1 MLDKRTSTPLP
12 NGTPL
17 WGGGLLPRIWTANN
31 FYTVCWVLGK
41 VHLSSALDYPSNSM
55 EQTSYSS
62 EERCGI
68 MSKKE
73 IINKIVIELLSEDL
87 LNVNDSK
94 SEEILIQEVT
104 EIVEKKLQDYSLVLT
119 SGIIN

>member
-1 MLDKRTSTPLP
+1 M
-12 NGTPL
+12 N
-17 WGGGLLPRIWTANN
+17 
-31 FYTVCWVLGK
+31 
-41 VHLSSALDYPSNSM
+41 
-55 EQTSYSS
+55 
-62 EERCGI
+62 
-68 MSKKE
+68 KKE